1 MRLHG
6 SDRPGGDDLDQD
18 GPIAEEY
25 VSVIATLEDL
35 GFTFTEQKRTRLVV
49 ITFGTRSRRSA
60 AATDD
65 LRTVWRYLLT
75 SEL

>member
-6 SDRPGGDDLDQD
+6 SDRPGSDDLDQD
-18 GPIAEEY
+18 GSIAEEH
-25 VSVIATLEDL
+25 VSLFVTSEDL
-35 GFTFTEQKRTRLVV
+35 GFTFTEQKRTQLVV
-49 ITFGTRSRRSA
+49 VTFDTRSRRSA
-60 AATDD
+60 SATDD